1 MPYLEYPKSDLKR
14 NDFLNRCANAAAK
27 DEDLG
32 VVYLPESVVTK
43 LNEIKPNF
51 NKLFENVKNS
61 LSDKEKEIREKNQSI
76 DKLHDFTRD
85 FWSVAKR
92 RAIRLD
98 QPAEVLTKYGLP
110 LSGDT
115 PKLKNEGEILAAA
128 KFIVKGDASLVE
140 NGFPAMLNPSAEEIS
155 EVLEQAEK
163 ERDDIS
169 PADRTYNIFQKE
181 IRSLSVPVDVLIRDI
196 ADHILFAIRKETASN
211 QRRIMRTYGFEY
223 RYLKNEPQEEDVVD
237 TESTNE

>member
-27 DEDLG
+27 DKELG
-32 VVYLPESVVTK
+32 VSYLPETVVTK
-43 LNEIKPNF
+43 LNEVKPNF
-51 NKLFENVKNS
+51 NSLFKKLKTS
-61 LSDKEKEIREKNQSI
+61 LSDREKETREKNESI
-76 DKLHDFTRD
+76 DILHAYVRD
-85 FWSVAKR
+85 FWYVAKR
-92 RAIRLD
+92 RAVRLD

-115 PKLKNEGEILAAA
+115 PKLTNEGEILAAA
-128 KFIVKGDASLVE
+128 KHIVTGDASLIE
-140 NGFPAMLNPSAEEIS
+140 DGFPAMANPSAEEIS
-155 EVLEQAEK
+155 GVLMQAEK

-169 PADRTYNIFQKE
+169 PADRSYNIFQKE
-181 IRSLSVPVDVLIRDI
+181 IRSLSVPVDELIRDI
-196 ADHILFAIRKETASN
+196 ADHIQFAVRKEKASN

-223 RYLKNEPQEEDVVD
+223 RYLKNEPQEEEMVD